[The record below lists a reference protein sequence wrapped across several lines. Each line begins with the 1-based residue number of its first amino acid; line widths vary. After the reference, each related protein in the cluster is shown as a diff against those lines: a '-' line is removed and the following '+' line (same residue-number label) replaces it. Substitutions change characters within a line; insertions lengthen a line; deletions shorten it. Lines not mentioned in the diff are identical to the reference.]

1 MHFPLYKGP
10 EEAEG
15 PDGSEEPTGPEEPE
29 EPAGP
34 EGPESLDQPVL
45 YELPD
50 GVSGKI
56 AFTNCIFSENGYQY
70 FSIYKMLS

>member
-10 EEAEG
+10 EAAEG

-34 EGPESLDQPVL
+34 EGPESLDHP
-45 YELPD
+45 EF
-50 GVSGKI
+50 SGKI
-56 AFTNCIFSENGYQY
+56 AFTNCIFSENGYQWT
-70 FSIYKMLS
+70 FPSIKC